1 MQKNKL
7 GMGMILILLMSA
19 GLSPKVFCEPVG
31 EHAQV
36 RDVVKLVREAA
47 ALVET
52 QGEDAFPEFRKPG
65 SKWLHDEIYIFV
77 EDPQGQV
84 HVNAPQPAIEG
95 QNIIDF
101 KDKGGKPLV
110 RDYINLVHQHPSG
123 ETWAHYQWN
132 RPPSG
137 AIAWKSSF
145 VKSVKAPS
153 GKEYLVG
160 CGLYDLPTDKMF
172 VEDTV
177 MSAVQL
183 LEQQGTAAFKTLNDK
198 TSQFQYKDVYIFVL
212 DEKGVQHVD
221 ADPAQIEKNIM
232 GLQDEKGKPVV
243 QEMLA
248 LIKEKESGWIEY
260 WWPKPHETTPSK
272 KYSYVHR
279 ANVNGETFLVGSG
292 VYLG

>member
-1 MQKNKL
+1 
-7 GMGMILILLMSA
+7 MILILLMSA
-19 GLSPKVFCEPVG
+19 GMAPKVFCEPVG
-31 EHAQV
+31 EHAQTLALV
-36 RDVVKLVREAA
+36 ALVREAA
-47 ALVET
+47 SLIET
-52 QGEDAFPEFRKPG
+52 QGEAAFPEFRKPG

-95 QNIIDF
+95 QNILEF

-110 RDYINLVHQHPSG
+110 RDYINLVHQHASG

-132 RPPSG
+132 RPPSE

-153 GKEYLVG
+153 GKEYLIG
-160 CGLYDLPTDKMF
+160 SGLYGLPINKMF

-183 LEQQGTAAFKTLNDK
+183 LEQQGKAAFKTLNDK
-198 TSQFQYKDVYIFVL
+198 TSQFQYEDVYVFVL
-212 DEKGVQHVD
+212 DERGVQHVD
-221 ADPAQIEKNIM
+221 ADPTQIEKNIM
-232 GLQDEKGKPVV
+232 DLQDEKGKPVV
-243 QEMLA
+243 KDMLA

-260 WWPKPHETTPSK
+260 WWPKPNETKPSK

-292 VYLG
+292 VYLE